1 MRIRHASK
9 TKAAATFDDL
19 AGALRSVTA
28 EELRETVSAIS
39 VPRNFFANPKNN
51 RRVGAFLLNQ
61 FEELGFEAFF
71 QGEWRN
77 VIALPE
83 NPAPGPLMLI
93 GAHYDSVPGTPGADD
108 NASGVAAML
117 ACARL
122 AAIFRPELPVM
133 FAAFNREEDGLIGS
147 TDFVVNHLPDSGHE
161 ISRAH
166 ILEMVGFTSPEKQ
179 NVPSGLPI
187 SLPEKADFLGL
198 VGNSESNRY
207 VEQALQLSKAYVP
220 ELSAVGLKIFLRAER
235 LFPVLYRSDHGPFW
249 GAGIPAVMWT
259 DTSEFRNPHYHLKT
273 DTPETLDFDFLVR
286 VARLVSA
293 VVLSAE
299 VPMS

>member
-1 MRIRHASK
+1 
-9 TKAAATFDDL
+9 
-19 AGALRSVTA
+19 
-28 EELRETVSAIS
+28 
-39 VPRNFFANPKNN
+39 
-51 RRVGAFLLNQ
+51 
-61 FEELGFEAFF
+61 
-71 QGEWRN
+71 
-77 VIALPE
+77 
-83 NPAPGPLMLI
+83 
-93 GAHYDSVPGTPGADD
+93 
-108 NASGVAAML
+108 
-117 ACARL
+117 
-122 AAIFRPELPVM
+122 M